1 MLKAQKLTLAVL
13 ISAAIISS
21 AQASEQSEAK
31 DLLKMRTVLF
41 SSVQVTSA
49 VTKTGRERYQLSCSI
64 SNCKYRIWLYPWYR
78 WFRCRRCW

>member
-13 ISAAIISS
+13 ISAAIISQLR
-21 AQASEQSEAK
+21 QASKVRQK

-49 VTKTGRERYQLSCSI
+49 VTKNGVDDTSSFAQTAIVNIESGFTLVSLVSV
-64 SNCKYRIWLYPWYR
+64 
-78 WFRCRRCW
+78 